1 MYVDEIPE
9 DFVFGKLQPSQ
20 DLVVIPFVLPLGL
33 VVPCMC
39 AVSYAFSTMI
49 MNNFLRIYMIC
60 IKDPDIVPDSVG
72 FYEGN
77 FEKIEKTRL
86 RMLRKYDDEDDTS
99 KQSEGQGSKVEP
111 KMSES
116 DNMKIEPPEL
126 EEKTD
131 LESRKEWHLR
141 SDPNADPD
149 KMLMTGESKSGE
161 DRSSQKSKT
170 DRSLAQKSLAD
181 KLKSFRKRLEE
192 MKEKVDKEKSAKSA
206 RKKPSPALTPEK
218 QKNHEKLKT
227 LENNETQATVA
238 DEKSQPPEKK
248 TVVDEKQKTG
258 EHISEKAATE
268 KPKKSRTEAE
278 VEPGLDKPTHMA
290 SVEIIAVVKAN
301 PTTSPETV
309 SNAQSDGA
317 PSQNNVPPESPVPG
331 MSMYIG

>member
-1 MYVDEIPE
+1 
-9 DFVFGKLQPSQ
+9 
-20 DLVVIPFVLPLGL
+20 
-33 VVPCMC
+33 
-39 AVSYAFSTMI
+39 
-49 MNNFLRIYMIC
+49 
-60 IKDPDIVPDSVG
+60 
-72 FYEGN
+72 
-77 FEKIEKTRL
+77 
-86 RMLRKYDDEDDTS
+86 
-99 KQSEGQGSKVEP
+99 
-111 KMSES
+111 
-116 DNMKIEPPEL
+116 
-126 EEKTD
+126 
-131 LESRKEWHLR
+131 
-141 SDPNADPD
+141 
-149 KMLMTGESKSGE
+149 
-161 DRSSQKSKT
+161 
-170 DRSLAQKSLAD
+170 
-181 KLKSFRKRLEE
+181 
-192 MKEKVDKEKSAKSA
+192 MKEKADKEKSAKSA

-290 SVEIIAVVKAN
+290 SVEIIAEGGPSTMVKAN